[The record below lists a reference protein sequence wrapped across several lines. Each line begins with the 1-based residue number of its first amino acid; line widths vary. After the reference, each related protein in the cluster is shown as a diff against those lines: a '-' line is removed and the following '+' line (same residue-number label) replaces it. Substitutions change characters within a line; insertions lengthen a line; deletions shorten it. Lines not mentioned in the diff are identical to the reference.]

1 MKTWCF
7 IFTYDLY
14 GSEAEHHFSVDAD
27 TFHDA
32 SVLADAYVK
41 GKLAASMTELSTIRF
56 DRLGTNEKRLEEL
69 KSILQDPCEYCCE
82 NPKPMQ
88 TKSIYMF
95 CKIKHV
101 SKNFFN
107 LQFGETINGPIEGF
121 IRFSFCPM
129 CGRKLE
135 DAK

>member
-1 MKTWCF
+1 MRPMIYTGYQWRTMKDDEIEIMCEENIVVTMPR
-7 IFTYDLY
+7 YP
-14 GSEAEHHFSVDAD
+14 EAGDI
-27 TFHDA
+27 
-32 SVLADAYVK
+32 Y
-41 GKLAASMTELSTIRF
+41 
-56 DRLGTNEKRLEEL
+56 RLGTNEKRLEEL

-82 NPKPMQ
+82 NPKSMQ